1 MKHMRYLLLSLT
13 FSLSP
18 CALMAQGIPQHPMYV
33 DFGVTDTDDIVS
45 MLDGWKPGDKFSHDA
60 DYVDEN
66 FFISRVPLKA
76 RFTHAATQ
84 ANPRLDVSNGKNLC
98 WCVPIGEMTSK
109 WGPLPRWTFDADDF
123 SMWQYINVHAN
134 WSNGWWRVPGAFND
148 VAHKNGVRTGCLY
161 FINWGEEVN
170 DSSSAG
176 RMLAQLSARDADGHF
191 KYARKLISFLRYY
204 GIDGIGVNPEGTWSQ
219 QLTDDFTSFLA
230 ECHREAAKVDFPFH
244 VEWYSVVTNTGALDD
259 HDCTLET
266 GVNDH
271 WFEKEGEK
279 VTDVFFLNYNWTEQS
294 LKTSVASA
302 RELGRSTFDL
312 YAGFDQ
318 EGQGYGSSYF
328 NGGWEALMKYPVSII
343 VWGGHACS
351 QLYADS
357 HEDGYGALQVQ
368 NEYQKKQELLFTGGS
383 RNPLNTP
390 AVSTLQFT
398 PTYSSLSE
406 FHGYSKAVIEQS
418 ALTELPFVTRFS
430 LGNGQWMKQQGQ
442 VTFDHGWYNIGMQD
456 YLPTWRWW
464 VDNGDGRTVGKDA
477 IGVDL
482 TFDDAWYGGS
492 CLRLH
497 GATGR
502 SHIRLFSTLFGVESG
517 TDEVS
522 VTYKVKDGTDPHL
535 QLCLSCV
542 GTEDERRSVTLPPA
556 AQGQQGW
563 TTSTFHASDF
573 GLTRGDTIACIGL
586 EANGTQ
592 QNYETLIGEMSYI
605 PAAFSETP
613 ATPVIT
619 YAQMLRREGD
629 EADVKVVFDVPFS
642 GTRRAAYADCPIYN
656 EEVGAWYYE
665 VYVRPEGGA
674 PRLVAT
680 TTSWASYVVDVP
692 LEGAES
698 LQIGVRA
705 VGRDGRTVSPLAWSR
720 SLTHER
726 KAEEGIVMDK
736 SLVKPGETF
745 TVGFKDPVHPAAD
758 FEVVRAQTGE
768 VVVREQAVTS
778 FSAALPEVGIY
789 DVRVTTSDTSQT
801 NRALVLVSPESTGR
815 LPQVKELKADRQEV
829 DVTDA
834 TVHLTADVDDGTSYM
849 AEGKLKPCMV
859 SKALHLAD
867 PYQFT
872 VDSEVMDEYQHTSY
886 ALWFKA
892 DKFVH
897 GPLGTVLM
905 KKVNHNYPGSW
916 TEKEWGQMW
925 TAIRP
930 AGYGSSMPHAP
941 KVYNGADELS
951 VSMNAPEAGTEG
963 YDHEYDSD
971 GMTEGYTLI
980 PGRWYH
986 CCVVQD
992 GRHVKLYLNGRC
1004 VADATSRGTDPHD
1017 WVWASFYVGGQM
1029 THLAGFTGWIDEVQ
1043 VWSKALTADEVLQ
1056 SMKGYDEAPDGLEGY
1071 FKFESSQTDGEGHTY
1086 IPNVGHA
1093 SDLVPGGY
1101 LTYRVK
1107 TIYGSYDENH
1117 DTLDFGPGVPL
1128 LGGTLPVE
1136 LKQADWNA
1144 EGADLVSTRATDAT
1158 AVYTREGLFP
1168 VSLTLTNTWGSASA
1182 MLTDSIRVTVPAGI
1196 SEGNAYDGV
1205 RILTDELGQ
1214 KVRVAFPDAAPYGI
1228 VVYDNRGR
1236 MVARRTWHST
1246 AGQCCEF
1253 SLHGSDGVYVVAIF
1267 SGTRCVATAKVV
1279 KRR

>member
-1 MKHMRYLLLSLT
+1 MNHLTYLKTLALSL
-13 FSLSP
+13 FP
-18 CALMAQGIPQHPMYV
+18 CTLMAQGIPQHPMYV
-33 DFGVTDTDDIVS
+33 DFGVTDTDDIVG
-45 MLDGWKPGDKFSHDA
+45 MLDEWKPGDKFSRDA

-66 FFISRVPLKA
+66 FFISRVPLKK

-84 ANPRLDVSNGKNLC
+84 ANPRLDASNGKNLC

-109 WGPLPRWTFDADDF
+109 WGPLPRWTFDSDDF

-134 WSNGWWRVPGAFND
+134 WSNGWWRAPGAFND

-176 RMLAQLSARDADGHF
+176 RMLAQLSAKDEDGHF

-204 GIDGIGVNPEGTWSQ
+204 GIDGLGVNPEGTWSQ
-219 QLTDDFTSFLA
+219 ELTDRFTSFLA

-271 WFEKEGEK
+271 WFEKDGEK

-368 NEYQKKQELLFTGGS
+368 NEYQKKQELLFTGGT

-464 VDNGDGRTVGKDA
+464 VDNGDGRAVGKDA

-482 TFDDAWYGGS
+482 SFGDAWYGGS

-502 SHIRLFSTLFGVESG
+502 SHIRLFNTRFGVESV

-535 QLCLSCV
+535 RLCLSCV

-556 AQGQQGW
+556 SEGQQGW
-563 TTSTFHASDF
+563 TTATFHASDF

-586 EANGTQ
+586 EANGTRQ
-592 QNYETLIGEMSYI
+592 GYETLIGEMSYI
-605 PAAFSETP
+605 PASFTETP
-613 ATPVIT
+613 VTPVIT

-629 EADVKVVFDVPFS
+629 EADVKVVFDVPYS
-642 GTRRAAYADCPIYN
+642 GTRKAAYADCPIYN

-665 VYVRPEGGA
+665 VYARPDGGK

-705 VGRDGRTVSPLAWSR
+705 VGRDGRTTSSTVWSR

-745 TVGFKDPVHPAAD
+745 TVGFKDPQHPSAD
-758 FEVVRAQTGE
+758 FDVVRAQTGE
-768 VVVREQAVTS
+768 VVAREQAVTS
-778 FSAALPEVGIY
+778 FSAALPDVGIY
-789 DVRVTTSDTSQT
+789 DVRVTTSDTSRTQ
-801 NRALVLVSPESTGR
+801 RALVLVSPESTGC
-815 LPQVKELKADRQEV
+815 LPRVKDLEADRREV
-829 DVTDA
+829 DVTDG
-834 TVHLTADVDDGTSYM
+834 TVHFKADVDYGTSYM
-849 AEGKLKPCMV
+849 AEGQARPCMV
-859 SKALHLAD
+859 SKALHLSD
-867 PYQFT
+867 PYQFM
-872 VDSEVMDEYQHTSY
+872 VDSEVMEEYRHTSY
-886 ALWFKA
+886 ALWFKP
-892 DKFVH
+892 DGFVH

-905 KKVNHNYPGSW
+905 KKVNHSYPGSW

-925 TAIRP
+925 TVIRP
-930 AGYGSSMPHAP
+930 AGYGSSMPNAP
-941 KVYNGADELS
+941 KVDNGADELS
-951 VSMNAPEAGTEG
+951 VSMNAPVAGTDY

-971 GMTEGYTLI
+971 GISKGYTLI

-992 GRHVKLYLNGRC
+992 GKNVKLYLNGRC
-1004 VADATSRGTDPHD
+1004 VVDATSLGTDPREWD
-1017 WVWASFYVGGQM
+1017 WANFYVGGQM

-1056 SMKGYDEAPDGLEGY
+1056 SMKGYDEAPEGLEGY
-1071 FKFESSQTDGEGHTY
+1071 FRFESSRTDGEGHAF
-1086 IPNVGHA
+1086 IPNDGRA

-1107 TIYGSYDENH
+1107 TIYGGYDENQ

-1144 EGADLVSTRATDAT
+1144 EGADLVSSRATDAT
-1158 AVYTREGLFP
+1158 AVYSREGLFP
-1168 VSLTLTNTWGSASA
+1168 VSLTLTNTWGSTSA
-1182 MLTDSIRVTVPAGI
+1182 MLADSVRVTVPAGI
-1196 SEGNAYDGV
+1196 SEESADAGV
-1205 RILTDELGQ
+1205 RILPDESGQ
-1214 KVRVAFPDAAPYGI
+1214 KVRVAFPGAAAYGI
-1228 VVYDNRGR
+1228 AVYDSKGR
-1236 MVARRTWHST
+1236 MVAHRTWHST

-1253 SLHGSDGVYVVAIF
+1253 SLQGPDGVYVVAVF
-1267 SGTRCVATAKVV
+1267 SGDRCVATAKVV
-1279 KRR
+1279 KRL